1 MAVCGEFT
9 SAHHSANNGKP
20 LPMIALTFFLLAALG
35 DNAVV
40 NGDFSDW
47 PTYTGKGL
55 TTTSVGV
62 ERAQFLTHWYGGPG
76 QGATA
81 TYDVV
86 NFPEGETEVPGN
98 PKRHLRIAWS
108 TSPESGETQHVNAF
122 RGTFLEYFGLQDVR
136 LFSGKTVSLQ
146 FYARIVSEDPKA
158 TLPVVPIMWHSY
170 DPTNPVKGVGYQLF
184 ESSGEPGVV
193 AVAQGPPNPKAI
205 YTLTTRWQRFEV
217 PITLPDVSSIKI
229 TPGHYTGLG
238 FDMIIRAAPT
248 IDLANV
254 EARAMER

>member
-1 MAVCGEFT
+1 MVTFT
-9 SAHHSANNGKP
+9 
-20 LPMIALTFFLLAALG
+20 LFLIAALG

-62 ERAQFLTHWYGGPG
+62 DRAQFLSHWYGGPG
-76 QGATA
+76 LGATA

-86 NFPEGETEVPGN
+86 TFPEGQSEVPGS
-98 PKRHLRIAWS
+98 PKRHLRIAWTAPPS
-108 TSPESGETQHVNAF
+108 SGETQHADAF

-136 LFSGKTVSLQ
+136 LFSAKTVSLS
-146 FYARIVSEDPKA
+146 FYARIVSDNPEA
-158 TLPVVPIMWHSY
+158 TLPIVPIMWHSY
-170 DPTNPVKGVGYQLF
+170 DPTNPAKGEGYQLF

-193 AVAQGPPNPKAI
+193 AVAQGPPNPEAI
-205 YTLTTRWQRFEV
+205 CTLTTKWLHFEV
-217 PITLPDVSSIKI
+217 PITLPDVSAIKI

-238 FDMIIRAAPT
+238 FDMISRAAPT
-248 IDLANV
+248 IDIANV
-254 EARAMER
+254 EARAVDPK

>member
-1 MAVCGEFT
+1 MITFT
-9 SAHHSANNGKP
+9 
-20 LPMIALTFFLLAALG
+20 LCLLFAALG

-47 PTYTGKGL
+47 PTYTGKGI

-62 ERAQFLTHWYGGPG
+62 DRAQFLTHWYGGPG

-86 NFPEGETEVPGN
+86 NFPEGQTEVPGN
-98 PKRHLRIAWS
+98 PKRHLRIAWC
-108 TSPESGETQHVNAF
+108 TPPESGETQHGNAF

-146 FYARIVSEDPKA
+146 FYARIVSQDPGA
-158 TLPVVPIMWHSY
+158 ILSIVPIMWHSY
-170 DPTNPVKGVGYQLF
+170 DPTNPVKGEGYQLF

-193 AVAQGPPNPKAI
+193 ALAQGPPNPRAI
-205 YTLTTRWQRFEV
+205 RTLTTQWQRFEV
-217 PITLPDVSSIKI
+217 PITLPEVSALTI

-238 FDMIIRAAPT
+238 FDMITRAAPT
-248 IDLANV
+248 IDIANV
-254 EARAMER
+254 EARAIEP

>member
-1 MAVCGEFT
+1 MNLISLLLLIAV
-9 SAHHSANNGKP
+9 
-20 LPMIALTFFLLAALG
+20 IG

-47 PTYTGKGL
+47 PTYTGTGL

-62 ERAQFLTHWYGGPG
+62 DRAQFLTHWYGGPG

-86 NFPEGETEVPGN
+86 PFQEGQTEVPGN
-98 PKRHLRIAWS
+98 PKRHLRITWS
-108 TSPESGETQHVNAF
+108 TPPESGEAQHTNAF
-122 RGTFLEYFGLQDVR
+122 RGTFLEYFGLQDVH
-136 LFSGKTVSLQ
+136 LFSSKTVSLQ
-146 FYARIVSEDPKA
+146 FYARIVSGDPKA
-158 TLPVVPIMWHSY
+158 TLPIVPIMWHSY
-170 DPTNPVKGVGYQLF
+170 DPTNPVKGEGYQLF

-205 YTLTTRWQRFEV
+205 YTLTTKWQRFEV
-217 PITLPDVSSIKI
+217 PITLPDVSTKKI

-238 FDMIIRAAPT
+238 FDMITRAAPT
-248 IDLANV
+248 IDIANV
-254 EARAMER
+254 EARAVEQ

>member
-1 MAVCGEFT
+1 
-9 SAHHSANNGKP
+9 
-20 LPMIALTFFLLAALG
+20 MIAFTLCLLFALALG

-62 ERAQFLTHWYGGPG
+62 DRAQFLTHWYGGPG

-86 NFPEGETEVPGN
+86 DFPEGQTEVPGN
-98 PKRHLRIAWS
+98 PKRHLRIAW
-108 TSPESGETQHVNAF
+108 TAPPESGETQHVNAF

-136 LFSGKTVSLQ
+136 LFSGKTVSLN
-146 FYARIVSEDPKA
+146 FYARIVSDDTGA
-158 TLPVVPIMWHSY
+158 TLPIVPILWHSY
-170 DPTNPVKGVGYQLF
+170 DPTNPAKGEGYQLF
-184 ESSGEPGVV
+184 ESSGEPGIV

-205 YTLTTRWQRFEV
+205 HTLTTKWQRFEV

-238 FDMIIRAAPT
+238 FDMITRAAPT
-248 IDLANV
+248 IDIGNV
-254 EARAMER
+254 EARMREP